1 MHKKHRD
8 SMFII
13 TSLAPAVLCFLVF
26 FIYPLIKTSLMSFFE
41 VPVLSSPY
49 SEWSF
54 MGLSNFSGALNNPV
68 FQSSL
73 HNLWRIWL
81 YGGIATLTLALFF
94 AVIIASGVK
103 GKKFWRSLVYLP
115 NTINAIALG
124 NMWVQYIF
132 QPKYGMFKTLFTN
145 LGWTSLAK
153 INWLGPNMIFWSMLW
168 SFVLGSVGYF
178 MLIFLAGIEQIPQD
192 IYESARIDGA
202 NVWVQ
207 FWKLTFP
214 LIRDVFR
221 TGLTL
226 WTMTSVGFF
235 TWGRMFTTMGIATT
249 TVTPVNYLYNDLFGK
264 GAAMGSAGEAS
275 AIGVMMAVI
284 VLIVHVVIN
293 KVLREEALEY

>member
-1 MHKKHRD
+1 MRQKRRD
-8 SMFII
+8 RMFILS
-13 TSLAPAVLCFLVF
+13 SLAPAVLCFLVF
-26 FIYPLIKTSLMSFFE
+26 FIYPLIKTFLMSFFE

-49 SEWSF
+49 ADWSF
-54 MGLSNFSGALNNPV
+54 VNLGNYSGALSNPV

-73 HNLWRIWL
+73 NNLWRIWL
-81 YGGIATLTLALFF
+81 YGGIATLSLALFY

-153 INWLGPNMIFWSMLW
+153 INWLSPNMIFSSMLG

-178 MLIFLAGIEQIPQD
+178 MLIFLAGIEQIPKD

-202 NVWVQ
+202 NAWVQ
-207 FWKLTFP
+207 FWRLTFP

-221 TGLTL
+221 TALTL

-264 GAAMGSAGEAS
+264 GSATGSAGQAA
-275 AIGVMMAVI
+275 AIGVMMAIV
-284 VLIVHVVIN
+284 VLIVHVIIN
-293 KVLREEALEY
+293 KAFREEALEY